1 MSLQTVLGSNWNLAS
16 NKMSKFKS
24 NILPSAYIS
33 SPQDINGV
41 NENPI
46 RHTSTG
52 LERRQQQSLKT
63 VSAKSMKNTRPT
75 FSAEYQ
81 PDLFPRSSSPFNTAI
96 QNSTPVAAAVTP
108 SPKSQG
114 NRGDE
119 IANASERFDSAAI
132 PFVEKGNGTWRNCGK
147 LFRANIVLADEDNGA
162 EIFDLNDSCAI
173 ERYYRVADRYEL
185 SSSILFWLCFEIG
198 KTC

>member
-1 MSLQTVLGSNWNLAS
+1 
-16 NKMSKFKS
+16 MSKFS
-24 NILPSAYIS
+24 TNGLPSACIP

-46 RHTSTG
+46 RHTSNG

-63 VSAKSMKNTRPT
+63 VSAKSMKNTRTT

-81 PDLFPRSSSPFNTAI
+81 PDPFPRPSSPFNTAI
-96 QNSTPVAAAVTP
+96 QNSMPVTATVTP

-114 NRGDE
+114 DRGDE
-119 IANASERFDSAAI
+119 RANASERFDSATI
-132 PFVEKGNGTWRNCGK
+132 PFVEEGNGTWRKYGK
-147 LFRANIVLADEDNGA
+147 IFRANIVLADEDNGA

-185 SSSILFWLCFEIG
+185 SSSVLFCVFF
-198 KTC
+198 